1 MEWKLP
7 RVFITLAVTL
17 MLSGCAI
24 GAGTA
29 ATAGYSLKAKT
40 AEELSPAGEQRIV
53 DRAKQETIT
62 ELEAKG
68 LLKKR

>member
-1 MEWKLP
+1 MRW
-7 RVFITLAVTL
+7 VISAVCLL

>member
-1 MEWKLP
+1 MRWIVSVIYL
-7 RVFITLAVTL
+7 L

-40 AEELSPAGEQRIV
+40 AEELSPSGEQRIV

>member
-1 MEWKLP
+1 MNRREFWWI
-7 RVFITLAVTL
+7 VAVAFAV
-17 MLSGCAI
+17 SGCAI